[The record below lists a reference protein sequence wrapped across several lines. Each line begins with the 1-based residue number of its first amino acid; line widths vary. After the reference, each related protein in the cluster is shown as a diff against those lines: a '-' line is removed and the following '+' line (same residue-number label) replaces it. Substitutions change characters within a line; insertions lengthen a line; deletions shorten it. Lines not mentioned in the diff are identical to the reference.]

1 SRRSGVMEERNVER
15 CRGCPSRKSKSVAMR
30 DIDGSCLH
38 SSLTLLCCSWYASTM
53 RLSTMLPVI
62 AALRAFV
69 VSLFQ
74 ARRALHLRVLAL
86 QHPVAVD
93 TQTIPRP
100 RLRPTDRLCWTWLS
114 RVWPGWQD
122 ALAFVQ
128 PRPV

>member
-1 SRRSGVMEERNVER
+1 S
-15 CRGCPSRKSKSVAMR
+15 
-30 DIDGSCLH
+30 IDGSCLH
-38 SSLTLLCCSWYASTM
+38 SSLTLLCCSWYAITM

-74 ARRALHLRVLAL
+74 SRRALHLRVLAL

-128 PRPV
+128 PRTVIAWQRKRLRDHWRRLSRPGKPGRP